1 MSIVE
6 IHGWLGK
13 AALVYFLAL
22 AIWGLARFAR
32 RQGVSEGYWWGLV
45 IAELLILAQGGLG
58 AYLWY
63 SGLRPARDMH
73 VIYGFVGGVAIPAIY
88 VSSKGRERRAEV
100 LAYGVTTLVIAGLT
114 LQAIVTAG

>member
-22 AIWGLARFAR
+22 AVWGLARFAR

-45 IAELLILAQGGLG
+45 IAELLVLAQGGLG

-63 SGLRPARDMH
+63 SGQRPAQETH
-73 VIYGFVGGVAIPAIY
+73 VLCGFASGLAIPIIY
-88 VSSKGRERRAEV
+88 VSTKGRERQAEM
-100 LAYGVTTLVIAGLT
+100 LIYGVTALVIAGLV